1 MGAVLKETM
10 WDKDE
15 YFKGISIVKIGAFIL
30 FLFGMM
36 VMVSQI
42 RAQSDNATEKL
53 LQSAPN
59 NEEWTTQ
66 ILYDTVNAC
75 YQGTV
80 KWIVMSNPQL
90 IGTIPPPVVQ
100 RKMLEHCF
108 CVLDKIRTE
117 YPLSK
122 YIENVF
128 DTELIGNLFMSKALE
143 CVQERDTLEGILQLI
158 PDNKTTTDNST
169 IIPELEEDSEESS
182 PDQPRIRESLSDS
195 ETIFQG

>member
-1 MGAVLKETM
+1 M
-10 WDKDE
+10 WDKEE
-15 YFKGISIVKIGAFIL
+15 YFKGISIVKIGAFVL

-36 VMVSQI
+36 VMVSQV

-59 NEEWTTQ
+59 NDEWTTQ

-90 IGTIPPPVVQ
+90 IGTIPPPLVQ

-108 CVLDKIRTE
+108 CVIDNIRTE

-122 YIENVF
+122 YVERVF
-128 DTELIGNLFMSKALE
+128 DTEFTGNLFMTKALE
-143 CVQERDTLEGILQLI
+143 CVQERDTLKCILQI
-158 PDNKTTTDNST
+158 TPDNKTTTDNST

>member
-1 MGAVLKETM
+1 
-10 WDKDE
+10 
-15 YFKGISIVKIGAFIL
+15 
-30 FLFGMM
+30 M
-36 VMVSQI
+36 VMISQV

-59 NEEWTTQ
+59 NDEWTTQ

-90 IGTIPPPVVQ
+90 IGSIPPPLVQ

-122 YIENVF
+122 YVERVF
-128 DTELIGNLFMSKALE
+128 DAEFTGNLFMSKALE
-143 CVQERDTLEGILQLI
+143 CVQERDTLKGILQLI
-158 PDNKTTTDNST
+158 PDNETIIDNST
-169 IIPELEEDSEESS
+169 LQKEEPKIDSEESS
-182 PDQPRIRESLSDS
+182 PDQPRIRESLGDS

>member
-1 MGAVLKETM
+1 M

-15 YFKGISIVKIGAFIL
+15 YFKGISFVKIAFLIL
-30 FLFGMM
+30 FFFGAM
-36 VMVSQI
+36 VMISQV

-59 NEEWTTQ
+59 NDEWTTQ

-90 IGTIPPPVVQ
+90 IGSIPPPLVQ

-122 YIENVF
+122 YVERVF
-128 DTELIGNLFMSKALE
+128 DTEFTGNLFMTKALE
-143 CVQERDTLEGILQLI
+143 CVQERDTLKGILQLI
-158 PDNKTTTDNST
+158 PDNETIIDNST
-169 IIPELEEDSEESS
+169 LQKEEPKIDSEESS
-182 PDQPRIRESLSDS
+182 PDQPRIRESLGDS